1 MVFKYFNASE
11 AAEIGVSLADQFASG
26 VNSVGSEKKS
36 QKAREPGIK
45 EILARADRDVR
56 PLQLNFYK
64 KAKFANSFKWRLLEK
79 GVAPSLADE
88 ATQSLILHLAQ
99 QSQDSAADSSEG
111 ARSSRQG
118 DSGGLKTLVARA
130 GKAQADGNYEEAVSL
145 YREFIALVP
154 RHADVLNNLGVALFS
169 LARYQEAEQCYREA
183 LEINPELA
191 GAYCNLADILQA
203 NPKEAEE
210 CLRRALRINPKYLE
224 ARVNLG
230 VSLAN
235 SGREHEA
242 KACFKKA
249 LKIATNCPEALLG
262 LGQIAQMEGRF
273 ADAETLIRRV
283 LKSKPKLPAA
293 LAALQGTRKMTP
305 ADVDWLTA
313 AEETAGRGI
322 SLWEEAELR
331 FAIGKYH
338 DDVGNYE
345 SAFPNYRRGNEL
357 LKSVAQKYDRNWY
370 SAFADDMI
378 QGHSQKA
385 LAAFGEGGST
395 SSKPIFIVG
404 MLRSGTSLTEQ
415 IIASHPA
422 VKGAGEPEFWLDAAH
437 KHQAELRQG
446 ILSHGTRRILSEE
459 YLRFL
464 ARRCPDASRVI
475 DKTPLNSDYL
485 GLIHS
490 ALPNARIIWM
500 RRDPIDTALSIYFQ
514 RFSTAMQFSMDLS
527 DIADYY
533 RVHQRLM
540 NHWRTALPPGTI
552 LEVPYEHLVSDQEGW
567 TRKILDFLE
576 LKWDVRCLSFHETPR
591 SVSTASAWQV
601 RQKIYT
607 QSVRRWRNYE
617 KFIGPL
623 KGLTD

>member
-1 MVFKYFNASE
+1 MLFKYFNASE
-11 AAEIGVSLADQFASG
+11 AADIGVSLADQFASG
-26 VNSVGSEKKS
+26 AMAVRSEEKS
-36 QKAREPGIK
+36 QQGSKFRIQ

-79 GVAPSLADE
+79 GIESSLADE
-88 ATQSLILHLAQ
+88 VTQSLILHLAQ
-99 QSQDSAADSSEG
+99 HSQSSGSDRSEVAVSSPQSDSVK
-111 ARSSRQG
+111 
-118 DSGGLKTLVARA
+118 LKDLIARA
-130 GKAQADGNYEEAVSL
+130 GKAQAEGNYEEAVTL
-145 YREFIALVP
+145 YRKVIAIVP

-183 LEINPELA
+183 LEINPQLA
-191 GAYCNLADILQA
+191 GAYCNLADLLQA
-203 NPKEAEE
+203 NPKDAEE

-242 KACFKKA
+242 KACFKKS
-249 LKIATNCPEALLG
+249 LKMAPNCPEALLG
-262 LGQIAQMEGRF
+262 LSQIARMEGRF
-273 ADAETLIRRV
+273 GEAETLIRRV
-283 LKSKPKLPAA
+283 LKSKPKLPGA

-305 ADVDWLTA
+305 ADGDWLTA
-313 AEETAGRGI
+313 AEEIAGSGI
-322 SLWEEAELR
+322 SLWEESELR
-331 FAIGKYH
+331 FALGKYY

-345 SAFPNYRRGNEL
+345 VAFRNYRRGNEL
-357 LKSVAQKYDRNWY
+357 LRSVAHKYDGDGYR
-370 SAFADDMI
+370 AFANNMI
-378 QGHSQKA
+378 QGHSQRAIAA
-385 LAAFGEGGST
+385 LGEGGSN
-395 SSKPIFIVG
+395 SQKPIFIVG

-422 VKGAGEPEFWLDAAH
+422 IKGAGEPEFWRDAAQ

-446 ILSHGTRRILSEE
+446 VLSYETRKALAEE

-464 ARRCPDASRVI
+464 AHRCPDASRVI
-475 DKTPLNSDYL
+475 DKTPVNSDFL
-485 GLIHS
+485 GLIRS

-500 RRDPIDTALSIYFQ
+500 RRNPIDTALSIYFQ

-533 RVHQRLM
+533 QVHQRLM

-552 LEVPYEHLVSDQEGW
+552 LEVPYEQLVADQEGW
-567 TRKILDFLE
+567 TRKILNFLGLE
-576 LKWDVRCLSFHETPR
+576 WDVRCLSFYETPR

-607 QSVRRWRNYE
+607 ESVQRWRNYE

-623 KGLTD
+623 KGLKD

>member
-11 AAEIGVSLADQFASG
+11 AAEIGASLADQFASG
-26 VNSVGSEKKS
+26 VNSVRAGKKS
-36 QKAREPGIK
+36 PPPPGSKIE

-79 GVAPSLADE
+79 GVEPSVADE
-88 ATQSLILHLAQ
+88 VTQSLILHLAQ
-99 QSQDSAADSSEG
+99 NSQDPGSARGGDATSSSRADSAKLS
-111 ARSSRQG
+111 
-118 DSGGLKTLVARA
+118 DLVARA
-130 GKAQADGNYEEAVSL
+130 GNAQAEGKYEEAITL
-145 YREFIALVP
+145 YREFIAIVP
-154 RHADVLNNLGVALFS
+154 RQADALNNLGVALFS
-169 LARYQEAEQCYREA
+169 LARYQEAEQCYRQA
-183 LEINPELA
+183 LEINPEFA
-191 GAYCNLADILQA
+191 GAYCNLADLLQA

-249 LKIATNCPEALLG
+249 LKIAPNSAEALLG
-262 LGQIAQMEGRF
+262 LGRIARAEGHF
-273 ADAETLIRRV
+273 AEAEKLIGRA
-283 LKSKPKLPAA
+283 LKSKPKLPGA
-293 LAALQGTRKMTP
+293 LAALHGTRKMTL
-305 ADVDWLTA
+305 ADIDWLTTT
-313 AEETAGRGI
+313 EETAGSGI
-322 SLWEEAELR
+322 SLWEESELR

-338 DDVGNYE
+338 DDVGNYDL
-345 SAFPNYRRGNEL
+345 AFQSYRRGNEL
-357 LKSVAQKYDRNWY
+357 LKSVAQKYDRNAH
-370 SAFADDMI
+370 SAFADDI
-378 QGHSQKA
+378 IRGHSQQA
-385 LAAFGEGGST
+385 LAAFGEGGSA
-395 SSKPIFIVG
+395 SIKPIFVVG
-404 MLRSGTSLTEQ
+404 MPRSGTSLAEQ

-422 VKGAGEPEFWLDAAH
+422 AKGAGELDFWLDAARL
-437 KHQAELRQG
+437 HQGELRHG
-446 ILSHGTRRILSEE
+446 IIGEKTRKALAEE

-464 ARRCPDASRVI
+464 ARRCPDAPRVV
-475 DKTPLNSDYL
+475 DKTPINSDYL

-490 ALPNARIIWM
+490 VFPNARIIRM
-500 RRDPIDTALSIYFQ
+500 RRDPIDTGLSIYFQ
-514 RFSTAMQFSMDLS
+514 RFSTAMRFSMDLS

-540 NHWRTALPPGTI
+540 SHWATALPAGTI
-552 LEVPYEHLVSDQEGW
+552 LEVPYEQLVTDQEAW

-576 LKWDVRCLSFHETPR
+576 LEWDVRCLSFHETQR

-623 KGLTD
+623 KGLKD

>member
-1 MVFKYFNASE
+1 MVFEFFNANE
-11 AAEIGVSLADQFASG
+11 AAEIGASLADQFASG
-26 VNSVGSEKKS
+26 VNSVRSEKKS
-36 QKAREPGIK
+36 PKASGSRVE

-79 GVAPSLADE
+79 GVEPGVADE
-88 ATQSLILHLAQ
+88 VTQSLILHLAQ
-99 QSQDSAADSSEG
+99 HLRDSESGRREDATSSPQATG
-111 ARSSRQG
+111 NLNDLLSRA
-118 DSGGLKTLVARA
+118 SN
-130 GKAQADGNYEEAVSL
+130 AQAEGNYEEAVAL
-145 YREFIALVP
+145 YREFISHVP
-154 RHADVLNNLGVALFS
+154 LHANALNNLGVALFS
-169 LARYQEAEQCYREA
+169 LARYQEAEQCYRQA

-191 GAYCNLADILQA
+191 GAYCNLADLLQA

-249 LKIATNCPEALLG
+249 LKLSPNCPEALLG
-262 LGQIAQMEGRF
+262 LGRIARTEGRF
-273 ADAETLIRRV
+273 AEAETLIARA
-283 LKSKPKLPAA
+283 LKSKPKLPGA
-293 LAALQGTRKMTP
+293 LAALHGTRKLTL
-305 ADVDWLTA
+305 ADVDWLTT
-313 AEETAGRGI
+313 AEETAGSGI
-322 SLWEEAELR
+322 SLWEESELR

-338 DDVGNYE
+338 DDVGNYDL
-345 SAFPNYRRGNEL
+345 AFQSYRRGNEL
-357 LKSVAQKYDRNWY
+357 LKTVAQKYNRNAH
-370 SAFADDMI
+370 STFADDMI
-378 QGHSQKA
+378 RGHNQQA

-395 SSKPIFIVG
+395 SIKPIFVLG
-404 MLRSGTSLTEQ
+404 MPRSGTSLTEQ

-422 VKGAGEPEFWLDAAH
+422 AKGAGELDFWLDAARL
-437 KHQAELRQG
+437 HQTELR
-446 ILSHGTRRILSEE
+446 HGVIGEKTRKALAEE

-464 ARRCPDASRVI
+464 ARRYPSAARIV
-475 DKTPLNSDYL
+475 DKTPINSDYL

-490 ALPNARIIWM
+490 VFPNARIIRM
-500 RRDPIDTALSIYFQ
+500 RRDPIDTSLSIYFQ
-514 RFSTAMQFSMDLS
+514 RFSTAMRFSMDLC
-527 DIADYY
+527 DIAEYY

-540 NHWRTALPPGTI
+540 SHWSTALPAGTI
-552 LEVPYEHLVSDQEGW
+552 LEVPYEQLVTDQEAW

-576 LKWDVRCLSFHETPR
+576 LEWDVRCLSFHETQR

-607 QSVRRWRNYE
+607 QSVQRWRNYE

-623 KGLTD
+623 KSLED